1 MRRRVAVAT
10 LVCAIAVAA
19 CSDASRQGPSE
30 GPAFDKGI
38 PCPTTTFPL
47 DQANALIVQLY
58 PTGTSKKDNPQAV
71 MLATAKDISEKWAKC
86 KVADPQLKVVSFVNT
101 LLNDFR
107 NGALVGG
114 TSPATAALVSSLIN
128 TMYSGVGFGE
138 PNLPV
143 DPATGTDFGI
153 GFFTPGQQLLVQTN
167 VKDGAVLIPA
177 NAFTQT
183 TAITV
188 LLRPDSP
195 NPFDG
200 TGHTVL
206 PPFFEITASNLSGTH
221 YLANGQAVVGFCV
234 EEATLTSLNQP
245 AIAHLAVAEGSHP
258 GGFEVL
264 DDASAAQFASLGL
277 DCDQFIPPN
286 PVDVGSLFGNGLHG
300 FALAAPE
307 FLRSAAAS
315 LFLPRRLD
323 AAFAKGGLGGL
334 ATSLSPFGVTDRNE
348 APAANHL
355 SITEDP
361 ANSHYI
367 VGGTLD
373 TCHDGCGTEVQLLD
387 GNDAAVGDGT
397 NVTVSLVQ
405 TAGTGGV
412 LSGTLTQSVGTS
424 GNATFSDISISQPG
438 TYRLVFSAPGAASV
452 TSAPFNVYALE
463 FQTQPTA
470 TAGETITPGD
480 FLGETVSG
488 FFWPVVQVRIVDFNG
503 ATVTD
508 LADVIS
514 MSITSGSL
522 NGDTFIQASGGV
534 ASFTQLTD
542 ESSSITQNGLTVSTD
557 GQLLTGLKLQA
568 SVFDEPPVLSATFN
582 VDGRTF

>member
-1 MRRRVAVAT
+1 MRRRFTVAVFICGLA
-10 LVCAIAVAA
+10 LGA

-30 GPAFDKGI
+30 TPAFDKGI
-38 PCPTTTFPL
+38 PCPTTAFPL
-47 DQANALIVQLY
+47 DQANALIAQLY
-58 PTGTSKKDNPQAV
+58 PAGTSRKDNPQAD
-71 MLATAKDISEKWAKC
+71 MLAAAKDISQKWAKC
-86 KVADPQLKVVSFVNT
+86 KVADPQLKVVNFVNT
-101 LLNDFR
+101 LLTDFR
-107 NGALVGG
+107 NGDLVGG
-114 TSPATAALVSSLIN
+114 TSSATAALVSSLIN

-143 DPATGTDFGI
+143 DPATGTDFGV

-188 LLRPDSP
+188 LLRPDAP

-234 EEATLTSLNQP
+234 DEATLTSLNQP
-245 AIAHLAVAEGSHP
+245 AIAHLAVAEGSNP

-277 DCDQFIPPN
+277 DCGQYVPPVIGFN
-286 PVDVGSLFGNGLHG
+286 SLFGHGLQG
-300 FALAAPE
+300 FALAAPG

-315 LFLPRRLD
+315 FFLPKRLD
-323 AAFAKGGLGGL
+323 AALAKGGLGGL

-348 APAANHL
+348 ALPANHL

-361 ANSHYI
+361 GNAHYI
-367 VGGTLD
+367 VGGSLD
-373 TCHDGCGTEVQLLD
+373 TCHDGCDTEVRLLD
-387 GNDAAVGDGT
+387 GSNAAVGNGT

-424 GNATFSDISISQPG
+424 SYATFSDLRINQPG
-438 TYRLVFSAPGAASV
+438 TYQLVFSAPGAASV
-452 TSAPFNVYALE
+452 TSTPFNVYALA

-470 TAGETITPGD
+470 TAGETVTPND

-488 FFWPVVQVRIVDFNG
+488 FFWPVVQVKIVDFNG
-503 ATVTD
+503 AIVTGLTD
-508 LADVIS
+508 GIS
-514 MSITSGSL
+514 LSITGGAL

-542 ESSSITQNGLTVSTD
+542 QSSSVTQNGLTVSTG